1 MAGQN
6 GGDLDTLHL
15 AAGQGHVH
23 LPVKVIVGAQ
33 AHLGQIRAAAILAE
47 LFLARR
53 QQQQIMDGDALEA
66 GRLLEAVADALFG
79 PFGDGQARDILAVI
93 EDLAA
98 GGLHQTHDDLGQ
110 RGLAAA
116 VGAGEH
122 HQAMVGNGDG
132 DILDDIHVTLRR
144 GHAIGNM
151 FQFQHG
157 IFLLKLNR
165 QNRHF
170 LSGKEL
176 F

>member
-1 MAGQN
+1 
-6 GGDLDTLHL
+6 
-15 AAGQGHVH
+15 
-23 LPVKVIVGAQ
+23 
-33 AHLGQIRAAAILAE
+33 
-47 LFLARR
+47 
-53 QQQQIMDGDALEA
+53 MDGDALEA

-79 PFGDGQARDILAVI
+79 PLGDGQARDILAVI